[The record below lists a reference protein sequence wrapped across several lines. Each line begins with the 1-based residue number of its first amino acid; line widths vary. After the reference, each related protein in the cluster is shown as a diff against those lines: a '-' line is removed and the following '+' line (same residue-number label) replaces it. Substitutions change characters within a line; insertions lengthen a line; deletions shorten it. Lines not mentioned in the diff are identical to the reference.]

1 MPKRGGGGGK
11 MIAKRFG
18 ALLKIFYSWIPFK
31 KFLIWAKCPR
41 GGGFGV
47 PKVLEHF
54 FQDFYHFRLSKIAG
68 IWKTFQMSTT
78 FLEANNIKIHAV
90 LSDFAKCR
98 DSRIKSAP
106 RVPKIEGGGGSANSG
121 NAHI

>member
-1 MPKRGGGGGK
+1 
-11 MIAKRFG
+11 
-18 ALLKIFYSWIPFK
+18 
-31 KFLIWAKCPR
+31 
-41 GGGFGV
+41 
-47 PKVLEHF
+47 
-54 FQDFYHFRLSKIAG
+54 
-68 IWKTFQMSTT
+68 MSTT
-78 FLEANNIKIHAV
+78 FVEANNIKIYAV